1 MAVKN
6 ARTVT
11 EISKAT
17 VTGTATTV
25 NSKDVA
31 ALMDAYDTL
40 KVVAQIM
47 AEALPESRRQIIQS
61 QMERLI
67 AALDKVGPNITKA
80 KDALDTES
88 FSKVLRMVH
97 DDVFVE

>member
-6 ARTVT
+6 ARTVAGS
-11 EISKAT
+11 SKAT
-17 VTGTATTV
+17 MTSTATTV
-25 NSKDVA
+25 NAKDVA

-67 AALDKVGPNITKA
+67 TALDEMGPNTTKPR
-80 KDALDTES
+80 DALDTES
-88 FSKVLRMVH
+88 LSRVLRMVH